1 VVVVGVD
8 RFQMR
13 KSGPY
18 HECSVQDVMIENLQ
32 RQVAEL
38 NHCLTVQNMEMHCDI
53 DDCNPKSNFEN
64 SYHNFVL
71 VREQCVR
78 DERHGELGFKV
89 ELPEFSSTLTAL
101 TVVSKFQVYL
111 PNPSHVED
119 EDEIIEEYF
128 SVDWVPPPIYDIYPD
143 ENDLL
148 EEINLFLDTIKI
160 IEENDVHFVFDESPK
175 RVKIY

>member
-119 EDEIIEEYF
+119 ED
-128 SVDWVPPPIYDIYPD
+128 WVPPPIYDIYPD